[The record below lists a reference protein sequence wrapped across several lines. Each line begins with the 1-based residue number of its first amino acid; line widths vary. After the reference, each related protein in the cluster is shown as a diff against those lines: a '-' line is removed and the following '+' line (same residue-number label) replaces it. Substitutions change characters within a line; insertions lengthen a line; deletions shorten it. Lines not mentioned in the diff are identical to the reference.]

1 MQRVNSMRTPQV
13 VGGLLDVDCD
23 ENVIKNLLASITGNF
38 PIDELVQEVESRN
51 RLKLILPWLESR
63 IQAGSQDPAVFNAI
77 AKIYIDSNN
86 NPEAF
91 LKENNVRLY
100 TRITY
105 NIANTSISDLRAAR
119 GWQVLREARS
129 LPCLYRIR

>member
-1 MQRVNSMRTPQV
+1 MQRVNSLRTPQV

-23 ENVIKNLLASITGNF
+23 ETVIKNLLASITGNF
-38 PIDELVQEVESRN
+38 SIDELVQEVESRN

-63 IQAGSQDPAVFNAI
+63 IQAGSQDAAVFNAI

-91 LKENNVRLY
+91 LKENNVR
-100 TRITY
+100 
-105 NIANTSISDLRAAR
+105 
-119 GWQVLREARS
+119 RS
-129 LPCLYRIR
+129 KYLSHRHN